1 MTVSVSLKLE
11 NQTFVEINEIVKGT
25 NISRNKYINEALKY
39 YNKLK
44 KREAIIIQLKLEI
57 ERTSESSLEVLKDFE
72 TLLDDDET
80 V

>member
-44 KREAIIIQLKLEI
+44 KEKR
-57 ERTSESSLEVLKDFE
+57 SLSN
-72 TLLDDDET
+72 
-80 V
+80 

>member
-44 KREAIIIQLKLEI
+44 KRSDHYPIKTGDRENI
-57 ERTSESSLEVLKDFE
+57 
-72 TLLDDDET
+72 
-80 V
+80 

>member
-1 MTVSVSLKLE
+1 MTVPVSLKLE

-57 ERTSESSLEVLKDFE
+57 ERTSESSLEVLKDYE
-72 TLLDDDET
+72 TLLDDYET

>member
-1 MTVSVSLKLE
+1 MTVSVSLKIE

-57 ERTSESSLEVLKDFE
+57 ERTSESSLEVLKDYE
-72 TLLDDDET
+72 TLLDDYET

>member
-57 ERTSESSLEVLKDFE
+57 ERTSESSLEVLKDYE
-72 TLLDDDET
+72 TLLDDYET